1 MTLTLEPKTS
11 LDTEKLDRLIT
22 QWLEEDMPS
31 GDITTD
37 SLFTQAKQCTG
48 IISSQ
53 QPLVVSGLHAAKR
66 VFERLDPN
74 MVFDALVDDGD
85 CLSSNSD
92 MVKLSGDLNSI
103 LKAERLALNLLQ
115 HLCGIATLT
124 YQYASTVALTK
135 AKILHTRK
143 TLPGL
148 RFLETQAVVNG
159 GGYFHRQS
167 LSEFVMLKDNHI
179 AAAGG
184 NLIQAVQTLRDN
196 LPADKQN
203 VKIEIECDRLEQV
216 EQALKAGVD
225 VILLDNMSLDMLRQA
240 VKLVNGKALTEASG
254 GVSLKTVR
262 QIAETDVDFIS
273 TSQITLS
280 APAADIHLELS

>member
-1 MTLTLEPKTS
+1 MTLILEKTCIQEAQ
-11 LDTEKLDRLIT
+11 LEQLIT

-37 SLFTQAKQCTG
+37 NLFATAQQCSG

-66 VFERLDPN
+66 VFERLDPSI
-74 MVFDALVDDGD
+74 VFEALVDDGD

-92 MVKLSGDLNSI
+92 MVKLSGDLRAI

-135 AKILHTRK
+135 AKIFHTRK

-148 RFLETQAVVNG
+148 RFLETQAVVDG
-159 GGYFHRQS
+159 GGYLHRQS

-179 AAAGG
+179 NAAGG
-184 NLIQAVQTLRDN
+184 DVVQAIKLLRQN
-196 LPADKQN
+196 LPSEKQGI
-203 VKIEIECDRLEQV
+203 KIEIECDRLDQV
-216 EQALKAGVD
+216 DKALEAGAD

-240 VKLVNGKALTEASG
+240 VKLVKGKALTEASG

-262 QIAETDVDFIS
+262 QIAETGVDFIS

-280 APAADIHLELS
+280 APAADIHLELD